1 MAEEQFQ
8 NLINEKDFIL
18 ESKNQLQEELINFR
32 SALEKEQN
40 ITSQLARENSNLVEE
55 SEKVINSGYN

>member
-8 NLINEKDFIL
+8 NLINEKDYIL
-18 ESKNQLQEELINFR
+18 ESKNQLQEELINFK

-40 ITSQLARENSNLVEE
+40 ISSQLARENSNLVED
-55 SEKVINSGYN
+55 SQKVINRRYR